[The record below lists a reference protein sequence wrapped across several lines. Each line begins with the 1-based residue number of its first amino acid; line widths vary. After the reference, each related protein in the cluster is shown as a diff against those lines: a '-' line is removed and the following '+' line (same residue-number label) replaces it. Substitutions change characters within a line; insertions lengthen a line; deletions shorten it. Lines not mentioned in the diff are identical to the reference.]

1 LSKRLILLF
10 GGVLALALVAA
21 GCGSSDD
28 SSTDT
33 VDVSVTVTKPELI
46 KQGDAICKKGNE
58 EIQAGFEQ
66 FGKEN
71 EISKGKEPNKAQ
83 SVEIV
88 EQVIVPNL
96 RTQSE
101 LIRSIG
107 APEGDAEQIEE
118 MLDSLDAAVE
128 EAEDDPEALFDAEDD
143 PFADANEKAQAYG
156 FSECGQS

>member
-1 LSKRLILLF
+1 MSKRLILLL

-28 SSTDT
+28 STTDT

-58 EIQAGFEQ
+58 EIQADFEQ
-66 FGKEN
+66 FAKEN
-71 EISKGKEPNKAQ
+71 GISKGKEPNKAQ
-83 SVEIV
+83 TMEIF
-88 EQVIVPNL
+88 ERVIIPNL
-96 RTQSE
+96 GTQSE
-101 LIRSIG
+101 LIRRIG
-107 APEGDAEQIEE
+107 APEEDAEQIEE

-128 EAEDDPEALFDAEDD
+128 EVEDDPEALFDAEED
-143 PFADANEKAQAYG
+143 PFAEANEKAQAYG